1 MKTAFDNTHAMS
13 AWLSPSGPSAKS
25 AEHHFEMPA
34 NSAEFARGITNEL
47 FGKGPQLRQQQ
58 LFGGRHT
65 FPAQHVLG
73 LPHVEMPG
81 QIGVTTTADSAVIA
95 AKKDIGV
102 YKAAP
107 QRRKRGGSLVAP
119 TQMLWNAQKT
129 PPYNPM
135 ARVGQ
140 EEKVNKMITQWES
153 HADTEPAGSY
163 SDY

>member
-1 MKTAFDNTHAMS
+1 MGE
-13 AWLSPSGPSAKS
+13 WLSPSGANAKS

-58 LFGGRHT
+58 LHAFH
-65 FPAQHVLG
+65 AQHILG
-73 LPHVEMPG
+73 RPTVQQPG
-81 QIGVTTTADSAVIA
+81 IIGHTTTVQGALNA
-95 AKKDIGV
+95 ASRSVGV

-107 QRRKRGGSLVAP
+107 QRQKPSFAAP
-119 TQMLWNAQKT
+119 TQMLWNAQET
-129 PPYNPM
+129 APYNPM

-140 EEKVNKMITQWES
+140 SSKVNKMIMQWQS